1 MYLRE
6 NLVYLRKKRSLSQEE
21 VGQMLGV
28 SSQVVSNW
36 ERGYTNGMA
45 VETII
50 SLAKLF
56 SVSIDDLLTKDL
68 RPMGSV
74 LSMNLRYLRKRN
86 KYTQED
92 MTKLLG
98 YKDKSSYCL
107 IENGITQISVN
118 NLVNVAEFFGFT
130 VDDLLKKDL
139 SKEGEHSDR

>member
-6 NLVYLRKKRSLSQEE
+6 NLAYLRKKNSLSQVE

-28 SSQVVSNW
+28 TKQAVSNW
-36 ERGYTNGMA
+36 ERGYTSGMA

-68 RPMGSV
+68 SPTGSV
-74 LSMNLRYLRKRN
+74 FGRNLQYLRKSVN
-86 KYTQED
+86 AKGKEIAKIFGVNHSTYSKY
-92 MTKLLG
+92 
-98 YKDKSSYCL
+98 
-107 IENGITQISVN
+107 ENGLVQPSMEGLVKIS
-118 NLVNVAEFFGFT
+118 EFFGVT

>member
-139 SKEGEHSDR
+139 SKEG